1 MKQLFFTGCLCM
13 SILLYGC
20 KVKAET
26 PENANTSAVTDATT
40 DMTIDETPSVNTAT
54 HTSSNEKGKTKI
66 QVAILLD
73 TSSSMDGLIEQA
85 KSRLWNIVNALTTLK
100 FKGKEPIIEIALY
113 EYGNNNIH
121 NDEYIRQVLPLS
133 TDLDVISQKLF
144 ALTTYGGEEFCGAVI
159 SKATKQL
166 EWGKNDSDIR
176 LIYIAGNEPFTQG
189 HINYI
194 EATNDALAKNIF
206 VNTIHCGD
214 AEEGIRGMWR
224 DGAVKGKG
232 KYFNINHNERVRYI
246 TTPYDDR
253 ISSCNSRLNDTYI
266 GYGHL
271 GEYSKQ
277 NQQEQDINASSISA
291 ANQTERIVS
300 KSKSAY
306 KNQSW
311 DLVDLAKEDAQA
323 LEKLNKNDL
332 PTELQEKSKEELK
345 IILDLKETER
355 KAIQQEIE
363 TLAKQ
368 RQAYIDEEM
377 KKQGDSGDDL
387 GKAITQ
393 SVLDMALAKGY
404 TTD

>member
-1 MKQLFFTGCLCM
+1 MKQLLITGCLCM
-13 SILLYGC
+13 SILLCSC
-20 KVKAET
+20 KQVKAET
-26 PENANTSAVTDATT
+26 PEPEQAETT
-40 DMTIDETPSVNTAT
+40 YNVETV
-54 HTSSNEKGKTKI
+54 KGKAKI

-85 KSRLWNIVNALTTLK
+85 KSRLWNIVNTLTTLK
-100 FKGKEPIIEIALY
+100 LQGKEPVLEIALY

-133 TDLDVISQKLF
+133 TDLDLISQKLF
-144 ALTTYGGEEFCGAVI
+144 ALTTLGGDEYCGAVI
-159 SKATKQL
+159 NKATQQL
-166 EWGKNDSDIR
+166 EWGKNDNDIR

-189 HINYI
+189 RTHYI
-194 EATNDALAKNIF
+194 EAINNALAKNIF

-214 AEEGIRGMWR
+214 AEEGIDGKWR

-246 TTPYDDR
+246 STPYDDR
-253 ISSCNSRLNDTYI
+253 ISSCNARLNATYI
-266 GYGHL
+266 GYGDL

-277 NQQEQDINASSISA
+277 NQRAQDVNARSISA
-291 ANQTERIVS
+291 ANETERIVS

-306 KNQSW
+306 KNSSW
-311 DLVDLAKEDAQA
+311 DLVDLAKEDAKA
-323 LEKLNKNDL
+323 VEKIADKDL
-332 PTELQEKSKEELK
+332 PDELQGKSKDELK
-345 IILDLKETER
+345 ALLAQKEAER
-355 KAIQQEIE
+355 KTLQQEIE

-377 KKQGDSGDDL
+377 KKQGDGGDDL

-393 SVLDMALAKGY
+393 SVLDVALAKGY
-404 TTD
+404 TAE

>member
-1 MKQLFFTGCLCM
+1 MKQIIFTGCLCM
-13 SILLYGC
+13 IIALTGC
-20 KVKAET
+20 KQVKAENTDPEYAEAT
-26 PENANTSAVTDATT
+26 PYTT
-40 DMTIDETPSVNTAT
+40 NVP
-54 HTSSNEKGKTKI
+54 NEKGKTKI

-85 KSRLWNIVNALTTLK
+85 KSRLWNIVNTLTTLK
-100 FKGKEPIIEIALY
+100 FKGKEPVIEIALY
-113 EYGNNNIH
+113 EYGNNNIY

-144 ALTTYGGEEFCGAVI
+144 ALTTLGGDEYCGAVI
-159 SKATKQL
+159 NKATKQL
-166 EWGKNDSDIR
+166 EWGKNDADIR

-189 HINYI
+189 RINYI
-194 EATNDALAKNIF
+194 EAINDALAKNIF

-246 TTPYDDR
+246 STPYDDQ
-253 ISSCNSRLNDTYI
+253 ISSCNSRLNATYI
-266 GYGHL
+266 GYGRL
-271 GEYSKQ
+271 GVSSKQ
-277 NQQEQDINASSISA
+277 NQAAQDENASSISA

-306 KNQSW
+306 KNSSW
-311 DLVDLAKEDAQA
+311 DLVDLVKEDAKA
-323 LEKLNKNDL
+323 LENIEETDL
-332 PTELQEKSKEELK
+332 PNELQDKSKEELK
-345 IILDLKETER
+345 ELLAEKEAER
-355 KAIQQEIE
+355 KSIQAEIE
-363 TLAKQ
+363 SLAKQ

-377 KKQGDSGDDL
+377 KKQGDTGDDL

-393 SVLDMALAKGY
+393 SVLDVALAKGY
-404 TTD
+404 TSE